1 MSEKVGGY
9 LASMDMDAD
18 IVRHTTGTKAY
29 KKKRKEKTRAELCQ
43 AQEHLGLARLA
54 RFS

>member
-29 KKKRKEKTRAELCQ
+29 KKKRKEKRK
-43 AQEHLGLARLA
+43 LGLSCAKLRNI
-54 RFS
+54 